1 MQNGPE
7 VASILSDLYTHK
19 LPFKGLFI
27 NLFCPLTNPDSNTK
41 NRLEK
46 QYRYT
51 KVRAENSHYL
61 LQKCIFNISDGH

>member
-27 NLFCPLTNPDSNTK
+27 NLFRPLTNPDSNTK
-41 NRLEK
+41 KPFRE
-46 QYRYT
+46 T
-51 KVRAENSHYL
+51 V
-61 LQKCIFNISDGH
+61 